1 MKLLSSHM
9 WKRMHIIPFAL
20 EGCALICDINSM
32 QDISLF
38 VDMYFRFG
46 IVLRNICQKK
56 SNYCAYIVSN
66 KTE

>member
-1 MKLLSSHM
+1 
-9 WKRMHIIPFAL
+9 MHIIPFAL

-46 IVLRNICQKK
+46 IVLRNICHKK
-56 SNYCAYIVSN
+56 SNNCAYIVPN

>member
-1 MKLLSSHM
+1 
-9 WKRMHIIPFAL
+9 
-20 EGCALICDINSM
+20 M

-66 KTE
+66 KTEWGKWWLLWNESCMVEELD